1 MRSTVISIAC
11 ALACSFLTPCAMAQS
26 PTLPPNGL
34 LQLVAKSTGLEG
46 RVLWMDGSANLER
59 LSTQAGVAAIMEKC
73 RKARINTV
81 VVDVKPLSGLVMFRS
96 SMAPRVKEWK
106 GVTYPENYD
115 LLKTVIDEAHARG
128 IKVHAAMNVFSEGH
142 KLFKAGPAYQRPQW
156 QAIIYD
162 VERTLIGED
171 GDRRPITFG

>member
-1 MRSTVISIAC
+1 MRSLATSIGC
-11 ALACSFLTPCAMAQS
+11 ALVLSVFTADAGAQS

-59 LSTQAGVAAIMEKC
+59 LSSQAGVAAVMEKC

-81 VVDVKPLSGLVMFRS
+81 VVDVKPLSGLVMYRS
-96 SMAPRVKEWK
+96 SVAPRVKEWR

-115 LLKTVIDEAHARG
+115 LLKTVVDEAHARG
-128 IKVHAAMNVFSEGH
+128 
-142 KLFKAGPAYQRPQW
+142 
-156 QAIIYD
+156 
-162 VERTLIGED
+162 
-171 GDRRPITFG
+171 